1 MRIILLFFFSLLCFS
16 SNAENIKIGYI
27 NTNQIVINLTQ
38 YKQSIDAISRDF
50 EPKKQELL
58 DLYSH
63 IELIRSNLDSK
74 QEFENSES
82 VEIELSKLSRLEES
96 FKQETEFW
104 QKTMNN
110 RKVDLLKEIELIINQ
125 AINDYAIREEYD
137 LILYENMAFVSDKVN
152 ITKEIISEIEKH

>member
-1 MRIILLFFFSLLCFS
+1 MRIILLFFFSVLCFS
-16 SNAENIKIGYI
+16 SNAANIKIGYI
-27 NTNQIVINLTQ
+27 DTNQIVINLTQ

-74 QEFENSES
+74 QEFENSETF
-82 VEIELSKLSRLEES
+82 EIELSKLSRLEES
-96 FKQETEFW
+96 FKRETEFW

>member
-16 SNAENIKIGYI
+16 SNAANIKIGYI

-74 QEFENSES
+74 QEFENSKS

>member
-137 LILYENMAFVSDKVN
+137 LILYENVAFVSEKIN
-152 ITKEIISEIEKH
+152 ITQEIIAEIEKH

>member
-1 MRIILLFFFSLLCFS
+1 LCFS
-16 SNAENIKIGYI
+16 SNAANIKIGYI